1 MGSSDLLMND
11 REKVLQAFEK
21 TEKDLAEDVI
31 VIKEWIK
38 SQPHLPEVPSTSII
52 ESFLVTNKFSI
63 EKTKN
68 KLDMYYSIRTMIPE
82 CFKNS
87 HPNLPHMI
95 EITKYVQYIPLPKL
109 TKDMFRVNISKLSG
123 NPKYFDVYNFFAH
136 QININEIRLH
146 EELIL
151 GDVLLVDLKDV
162 SLGHMVK
169 VTPQHIK
176 KAVLVLEKVFSNRIK
191 QIHLVNPSTSVD
203 MLVSVLKSTLKQK
216 LADRIQVHN
225 NIETLLNHM
234 SSEILPKEYGG
245 TERPVAELQELW
257 KQKLQQYGDRFDK
270 LELLK
275 VNEKL
280 RPTPLHNDEVLGY
293 YGNFKTISVD

>member
-1 MGSSDLLMND
+1 MSSNDLLMNN

-21 TEKDLAEDVI
+21 TEKDLAEDVN

-87 HPNLPHMI
+87 HPNLPHMT

-109 TKDMFRVNISKLSG
+109 TKDLFRVNISKISG
-123 NPKYFDVYNFFAH
+123 NPKYFDVYHFFAH

-176 KAVLVLEKVFSNRIK
+176 KAVLVLEI
-191 QIHLVNPSTSVD
+191 QIHNTV
-203 MLVSVLKSTLKQK
+203 K
-216 LADRIQVHN
+216 
-225 NIETLLNHM
+225 TLLDHI

-245 TERPVAELQELW
+245 TERTVAELQELW

-275 VNEKL
+275 VNENL